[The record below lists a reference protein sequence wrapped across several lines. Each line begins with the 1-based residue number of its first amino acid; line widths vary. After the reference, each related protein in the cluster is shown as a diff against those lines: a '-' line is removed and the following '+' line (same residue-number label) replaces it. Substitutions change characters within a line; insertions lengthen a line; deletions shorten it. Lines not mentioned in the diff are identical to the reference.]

1 MRRPFA
7 VTIASLILTTA
18 PFWLVKAGHSS
29 LSAAAARLVDL
40 HDPADLRARF
50 NSDRGKIRVVLLV
63 SPT

>member
-1 MRRPFA
+1 MRRFFA

-18 PFWLVKAGHSS
+18 PFWLVPAGHRS

-40 HDPADLRARF
+40 RDPTDLRARF